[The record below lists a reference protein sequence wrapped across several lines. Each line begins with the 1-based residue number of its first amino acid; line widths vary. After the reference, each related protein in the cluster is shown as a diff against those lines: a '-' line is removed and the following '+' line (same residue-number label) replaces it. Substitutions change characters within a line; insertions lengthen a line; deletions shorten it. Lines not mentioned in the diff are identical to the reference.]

1 MIINGVYGNNN
12 QPVPEPAVNTVP
24 KEETTAGTVK
34 DNVIVD
40 STPAPVD
47 SGYITYNGEDMQKK
61 TEEKAGEE
69 KNSEE
74 NSQADQ
80 EKSVSDRITKE
91 DYKEIGEEGISLE
104 KYDKERLTRVLARI
118 KTQRSVREENI
129 TEQVDKQQEKHE
141 AIENMA
147 ENNSA
152 TQRIAR
158 KLKETGLPV
167 TEANI
172 ARIATAVELA
182 SGAVTLTDKA
192 TSYLIK
198 NKLEPTIENLYKA
211 QYSGTATKKE
221 AMSQQVF
228 QSLESQ
234 VNEIIDKAGLTADE
248 ETVNSARW
256 LLNNNLPLTEDS
268 LWAYRDLSRLKENND
283 ESTVLD
289 KAVKAFAAG
298 MNPEAASL
306 GVADA
311 EKAAKA
317 IELFASIGDEA
328 VTEAVKDHEVSKING
343 KVLEKTQKQQ
353 AAAEKATK
361 ENQSDSI
368 IDADEVQ
375 EEFDIKTVTVR
386 RQLEEIRLK
395 MTLES
400 GQQLIK
406 KGFKLDT
413 DSLSKIVEGLK
424 ELEDRYYN
432 SLLKEGKTEAS
443 TENIELLK
451 KSLDG
456 VAELKTMPN
465 YILGSTLQNRN
476 KETVNSLMS
485 AGTALKSNLNKAGEA
500 YETLMTKPRPDMG
513 DSIAKAF
520 RNVDDILE
528 DMKLETTQ
536 ANERAVRILGY
547 NGMEITDQN
556 IQHVKTYDQQVNQLM
571 NHLKPAVAVELIKK
585 GINPLNLPI
594 EELNQQIES
603 IQQELGTTENEK
615 FSKYLWKLEKSNRI
629 TEEDKQ
635 SYIGIYR
642 LLNTVDKTDGAALGA
657 VLKADREVNLK
668 NLLTAVRT
676 MKNGSVDKTVDDGF
690 GSLTQFSPM
699 GESITEQINTSFTFN
714 ESLDQPSVAPEIN
727 SDKLGYINQLLKEIK
742 DEMEPEKLKTLGNLE
757 DVLNMSVE
765 KLKEELKL
773 APEDDMAESI
783 YWDQKLQEY
792 LEINDRSESAQRLL
806 KSYDIPASPA
816 NIQAAKDLLSTDQA
830 FYKQLNKLLKDS
842 RTEEAREKES
852 ENIDL
857 PVSDLSDISEEFVES
872 FTGPSSVKEQFQ
884 VLGNSVD
891 ELLNQLT
898 DNPVITSADMATLQR
913 IRYGMSFIQNLA
925 GKESY
930 EIPLMVSGNITNVNV
945 TILRNTGESG
955 KVNIQAN
962 SESLG
967 NLSVSLSLKEKGV
980 NALITC
986 DNRNSLEVMRER
998 RTELLGALQN
1008 AGIEIEQ
1015 LNYGIGNTKTDM
1027 NRYTNYNTDSK
1038 NKKSDPAAAEVS
1050 TDTLYSLAKTF
1061 LVHIKNAEYETVNV

>member
-24 KEETTAGTVK
+24 KEETAAGTVK
-34 DNVIVD
+34 DSVTMD
-40 STPAPVD
+40 SIPAPAD
-47 SGYITYNGEDMQKK
+47 SGYITYTGDDMQKK
-61 TEEKAGEE
+61 TEEKAKEE
-69 KNSEE
+69 KTREDNA
-74 NSQADQ
+74 QADQ
-80 EKSVSDRITKE
+80 EKSVSDRMTKE

-118 KTQRSVREENI
+118 KTQRSVREEDI
-129 TEQVDKQQEKHE
+129 TDQVENQQDKHE
-141 AIENMA
+141 AIEKMA
-147 ENNSA
+147 DYNSA
-152 TQRIAR
+152 TKRIAK
-158 KLKETGLPV
+158 KLKESGLPV

-182 SGAVTLTDKA
+182 SGAVKLTEKA
-192 TSYLIK
+192 MNYLIK

-221 AMSQQVF
+221 EMSQQVF
-228 QSLESQ
+228 QSLKSQ

-248 ETVNSARW
+248 ETINAARW
-256 LLNNNLPLTEDS
+256 LLNNNLPLTEDT

-283 ESTVLD
+283 ESTILD

-298 MNPEAASL
+298 KNPEAASL

-317 IELFASIGDEA
+317 IELFAAIGDEA
-328 VTEAVKDHEVSKING
+328 VIEAVKDHEVSKING
-343 KVLEKTQKQQ
+343 KVLEKMQKQL
-353 AAAEKATK
+353 AAAGKDTK
-361 ENQSDSI
+361 ENQLDTI
-368 IDADEVQ
+368 MDADEVQ

-413 DSLSKIVEGLK
+413 DSLSKIIDGLK
-424 ELEDRYYN
+424 ELEDKYYN

-443 TENIELLK
+443 SENIELLK
-451 KSLDG
+451 KSMEG

-465 YILGSTLQNRN
+465 YILGSTLLNRN
-476 KETVNSLMS
+476 KETVNSLIS

-571 NHLKPAVAVELIKK
+571 NNLQPAVTVELIKK
-585 GINPLNLPI
+585 GINPLNMPI
-594 EELNQQIES
+594 EELNQQIEG

-615 FSKYLWKLEKSNRI
+615 FSKYLWKLEKNNRI
-629 TEEDKQ
+629 TEEDKK

-676 MKNGSVDKTVDDGF
+676 MKNGSMDMTVDDGF
-690 GSLTQFSPM
+690 GSLSQFSPM

-714 ESLDQPSVAPEIN
+714 GNSDQPSEAAEIT

-742 DEMEPEKLKTLGNLE
+742 DEMAPEKLKTLGNVE
-757 DVLNMSVE
+757 DILDMSVE
-765 KLKEELKL
+765 KLKEELQL
-773 APEDDMAESI
+773 VPEDGTAESS

-806 KSYDIPASPA
+806 KSYDIPASLA
-816 NIQAAKDLLSTDQA
+816 NIQAAKDLISTDRT

-842 RTEEAREKES
+842 RTNEAGDKES
-852 ENIDL
+852 ENTDL
-857 PVSDLSDISEEFVES
+857 LIGDLSDISDDFVEG
-872 FTGPSSVKEQFQ
+872 FTGPSRVKDQFQ

-898 DNPVITSADMATLQR
+898 DNPVITSDDMATLQR

-925 GKESY
+925 VKESY

-945 TILRNTGESG
+945 TILRNTVESG
-955 KVNIQAN
+955 KVNIHAN

-967 NLSVSLSLKEKGV
+967 NISVSLSLKEKGV

-998 RTELLGALQN
+998 RTELLDAIQN

-1015 LNYGIGNTKTDM
+1015 LNYGIGNTKTDL

-1038 NKKSDPAAAEVS
+1038 SQKSDPAEAEVS